1 MVQKSNNNVYVGIG
15 NPVGLQKDFLT
26 TARQVLELVKSIKIT
41 IDEEKASISSIRRNE
56 EDIRYLKNSINS
68 LKELMPERPRI
79 DLDQI
84 IHKKRKKDL
93 QAEKLEEDRQ
103 VEEQEQKEGEKEAPE
118 IDSMIQEINEKLKN
132 I

>member
-15 NPVGLQKDFLT
+15 NPLGLQKDFLT

-41 IDEEKASISSIRRNE
+41 IDEEKASISSIRKNE
-56 EDIRYLKNSINS
+56 EVIRYLKNSINS

-93 QAEKLEEDRQ
+93 QVEKLEEDRQ

>member
-93 QAEKLEEDRQ
+93 QVEKLEEDRQ

>member
-41 IDEEKASISSIRRNE
+41 IDEEKASISSIRKNE

-93 QAEKLEEDRQ
+93 QVEKLEEDRQ

>member
-1 MVQKSNNNVYVGIG
+1 MAQKSNNNVYVGIG
-15 NPVGLQKDFLT
+15 NPLGLQKDFLT

-41 IDEEKASISSIRRNE
+41 IDEEKASIPSIRKNE
-56 EDIRYLKNSINS
+56 EDIRYLKNSVNT

-79 DLDQI
+79 DLSSI
-84 IHKKRKKDL
+84 LHKKKKIEL
-93 QAEKLEEDRQ
+93 QVEKLEEQQQ
-103 VEEQEQKEGEKEAPE
+103 VEEQEQTEGEKEAPE